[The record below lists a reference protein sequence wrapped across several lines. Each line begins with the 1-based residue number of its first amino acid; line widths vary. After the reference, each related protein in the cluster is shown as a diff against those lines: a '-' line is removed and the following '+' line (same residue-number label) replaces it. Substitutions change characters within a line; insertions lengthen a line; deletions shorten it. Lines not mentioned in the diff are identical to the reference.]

1 MSLRSTLLATTAI
14 TASAL
19 LLAGCSAAGGADDD
33 TVRIGVVGASDPYWA
48 TYEQAAED
56 AGIDVEIVD
65 FTDYNQLNP
74 ALTEGEI
81 DLNQFQHLVYLA
93 QYNTSADADLVPI
106 GATAIY
112 PLGLYSTQYDSV
124 EDIPEGESVAVPND
138 VTNQARALLVLQSAG
153 LIELKDGG
161 SAFSG
166 LDDIDTDASK
176 VTVTALDAAL
186 TPTSLPDVAAAV
198 VNNDYLEGAGLTAA
212 DAIAQDDPSD
222 PTAVPYVNVFAARA
236 DDAENETYLKLVEVY
251 QGSQDV
257 LDGVSEQS
265 GGTAVFATTPAAE
278 LQSTLATVE
287 ADASAQG

>member
-1 MSLRSTLLATTAI
+1 MSLRRTLLATTAI
-14 TASAL
+14 AASAL
-19 LLAGCSAAGGADDD
+19 LLAGCSSAAGASDD
-33 TVRIGVVGASDPYWA
+33 TVRIGVVGAGDPYWA

-93 QYNTSADADLVPI
+93 QYNTSAGADLVPI

-153 LIELKDGG
+153 LIELTDGG
-161 SAFSG
+161 TAFSG
-166 LDDIDTDASK
+166 LDDIDTGASK

-186 TPTSLPDVAAAV
+186 VPTSLPDVAAAV
-198 VNNDYLEGAGLTAA
+198 VNNDYLAGAGLEAT
-212 DAIAQDDPSD
+212 DALAQDDPSD

-236 DDAENETYLKLVEVY
+236 DDAENETYLKLVDVY
-251 QGSQDV
+251 QTSQDV

>member
-1 MSLRSTLLATTAI
+1 MSLRRTLLATTAI
-14 TASAL
+14 AASAL
-19 LLAGCSAAGGADDD
+19 LLAGCSAGGGAGDD
-33 TVRIGVVGASDPYWA
+33 TVRIGVVGAGDPYWA

-161 SAFSG
+161 TAFSG
-166 LDDIDTDASK
+166 LDDIDTDAST

-186 TPTSLPDVAAAV
+186 VPTSLPDVAAAV
-198 VNNDYLEGAGLTAA
+198 VNNDYLAGAGLEAT
-212 DAIAQDDPSD
+212 DALAQDDPSD

-236 DDAENETYLKLVEVY
+236 DDAENETYLKLVDVY
-251 QGSQDV
+251 QTSQDV

-287 ADASAQG
+287 ADAAAQG

>member
-1 MSLRSTLLATTAI
+1 MSLRRTLLATTAI

-19 LLAGCSAAGGADDD
+19 FLAGCSAAGGEGDD

-124 EDIPEGESVAVPND
+124 EDIPEGDSVAVPND
-138 VTNQARALLVLQSAG
+138 TSNQARALLVLQSAG

-161 SAFSG
+161 SAFSD
-166 LDDIDTDASK
+166 LDDIDTGASK

-186 TPTSLPDVAAAV
+186 VPTSLPDVAAAII
-198 VNNDYLEGAGLTAA
+198 NNDYIEGAGLEAS

-222 PTAVPYVNVFAARA
+222 PSAVPYVNVFAARA

-251 QGSQDV
+251 QTSQDV

-287 ADASAQG
+287 ADTAAQG

>member
-1 MSLRSTLLATTAI
+1 MSLRRTLLATTAI
-14 TASAL
+14 AASAL
-19 LLAGCSAAGGADDD
+19 LLAGCSSAAGASDD
-33 TVRIGVVGASDPYWA
+33 TVRIGVVGAGDPYWA

-93 QYNTSADADLVPI
+93 QYNTSAGADLVPI

-153 LIELKDGG
+153 LIELTDGG
-161 SAFSG
+161 TAFSG
-166 LDDIDTDASK
+166 LDDIDTGASK

-186 TPTSLPDVAAAV
+186 VPTSLPDVAAAV
-198 VNNDYLEGAGLTAA
+198 VNNDYLAGAGLEAT
-212 DAIAQDDPSD
+212 DALAQDDPSD

-236 DDAENETYLKLVEVY
+236 DDAENETYLKLVDVY
-251 QGSQDV
+251 QTSQDV

-278 LQSTLATVE
+278 LQTTLATVE
-287 ADASAQG
+287 ADAAAQG

>member
-1 MSLRSTLLATTAI
+1 MSLRRTLLATTAI

-19 LLAGCSAAGGADDD
+19 FLAGCSAAGGEGDD
-33 TVRIGVVGASDPYWA
+33 TVRIGVVGAGDPYWA

-153 LIELKDGG
+153 LIELTDGG
-161 SAFSG
+161 TAFSG

-186 TPTSLPDVAAAV
+186 VPTSLPDVAAAV
-198 VNNDYLEGAGLTAA
+198 VNNDYLAGAGLEAT
-212 DAIAQDDPSD
+212 DALAQDDPSD

-236 DDAENETYLKLVEVY
+236 DDAENETYLKLVDVY
-251 QGSQDV
+251 QTSQDV

-287 ADASAQG
+287 ADAAAQG

>member
-1 MSLRSTLLATTAI
+1 MSLRRTLLATTAI
-14 TASAL
+14 AASAL
-19 LLAGCSAAGGADDD
+19 LLAGCSSAAGASDD
-33 TVRIGVVGASDPYWA
+33 TVRIGVVGAGDPYWA

-153 LIELKDGG
+153 LIELTDGG
-161 SAFSG
+161 TAFSG
-166 LDDIDTDASK
+166 LDDIDTGASK

-186 TPTSLPDVAAAV
+186 VPTSLPDVAAAV
-198 VNNDYLEGAGLTAA
+198 VNNDYLAGAGLEAT
-212 DAIAQDDPSD
+212 DALAQDDPSD

-236 DDAENETYLKLVEVY
+236 DDAENETYLKLVDVY
-251 QGSQDV
+251 QTSQDV